1 MEIMQL
7 QPSRWPMPLVR
18 RAVVL
23 GISLALSAGH
33 GSAQAPIF
41 LARTTSSGA
50 TASLAAGRT
59 PSAGSKGMLTLRSMR
74 VASSG
79 PEGSM
84 MHFGPN
90 SEFAMGT
97 DSAGNFI
104 VQQASNPAAP
114 LLSLDDQDT
123 LHIGSSHVQALSI
136 DTAGG
141 ISVAGVRQWRL
152 MFAEDFTSVQTSG
165 WSRPEATQ
173 CAGVQMLGGFCK
185 FSNTEVNKTFSGLP
199 PHKQLRIVATY
210 HFIDSWQGETGYMKV
225 SVGQEKDLV
234 TVWSEQHAQENSKNG
249 LNLCGN
255 GETPEGKFSAS
266 IDVMVP
272 HNTDTLS
279 VSFGSTM
286 DDVDPCDQSWG
297 VSGVE
302 VYARS

>member
-1 MEIMQL
+1 MALMQL
-7 QPSRWPMPLVR
+7 RPMLLVQR
-18 RAVVL
+18 LVVL
-23 GISLALSAGH
+23 SISLALSAGH
-33 GSAQAPIF
+33 ASAQAPMF
-41 LARTTSSGA
+41 LARTA
-50 TASLAAGRT
+50 LAAGTT
-59 PSAGSKGMLTLRSMR
+59 PSVSSKGMLTLRSMR

-90 SEFAMGT
+90 SEFTMGT
-97 DSAGNFI
+97 DSAGNFV
-104 VQQASNPAAP
+104 VQQAANPTSP
-114 LLSLDDQDT
+114 LLLLDAKDT
-123 LHIGSSHVQALSI
+123 LQIGSSHVKALSV

-141 ISVAGVRQWRL
+141 ITVAGVRQWQL
-152 MFAEDFTSVQTSG
+152 LFAEDFISAQTSG
-165 WSRPEATQ
+165 WSRPEVTQ

-210 HFIDSWQGETGYMKV
+210 HFIDSWQGESGYMKL
-225 SVGQEKDLV
+225 SVGQDNDFV

-255 GETPEGKFSAS
+255 AETPEGKFSAS

-286 DDVDPCDQSWG
+286 DDVDSCDQSWG

-302 VYARS
+302 VYARN